1 MPQYLVTHFAYCQR
15 ISRILCYDF
24 SMNTFGTRLREQR
37 IERHLKQKDVAKDLD
52 ISITC
57 YAGYE
62 QGYRE
67 PDFATLI
74 KLCRYFS
81 VSADFLLGID

>member
-1 MPQYLVTHFAYCQR
+1 M
-15 ISRILCYDF
+15 DKF
-24 SMNTFGTRLREQR
+24 SDKLKELR
-37 IERHLKQKDVAKDLD
+37 IENNLTQKDVAKMVG

-67 PDFATLI
+67 PDLKTLKKI
-74 KLCRYFS
+74 CL
-81 VSADFLLGID
+81 VLNTSADFLLGLEEESNTSKIYFNIQNNYNK